1 MKISSIFVV
10 FLENI
15 NFTIKIILNFRLAK
29 AGELQARPEH
39 KPYVDILETLVA
51 RGRPLPVKLEPLS
64 NFETQVAAGRAWRE
78 RTARVFLK
86 KNTNLPLLDVVCP
99 R

>member
-1 MKISSIFVV
+1 MG
-10 FLENI
+10 
-15 NFTIKIILNFRLAK
+15 FTIRNIVNFRLAK